1 MLRTSAWATCLAL
14 LVSALLLAE
23 SPRKKDSIEPPPPA
37 KPKIEPPPKAKETP
51 PAKPKIEPPPP
62 PKVVTPAPKPK
73 PKVEPPPVVKPMPQP
88 ERTKPVVAKSPFTTE
103 PSNLEKTTTT
113 KMKEKTPPPKKKPVI
128 EKPKTVRKPAS
139 QGGYVHAVTI
149 SLSRNAPTDTAD
161 RMVADCHSMLAR
173 IPSVRSLKAGQPAE
187 KNSVEFVRKDYSVG
201 LLVLVDDHQGLT
213 DYLQH
218 PLHRQFLDNYR
229 KYIDSVRVFDFMD
242 EK

>member
-1 MLRTSAWATCLAL
+1 MLRTSALATCLAL

-73 PKVEPPPVVKPMPQP
+73 PKVEPSVVKPMPQP
-88 ERTKPVVAKSPFTTE
+88 ERTKPVVAKSPFTSE